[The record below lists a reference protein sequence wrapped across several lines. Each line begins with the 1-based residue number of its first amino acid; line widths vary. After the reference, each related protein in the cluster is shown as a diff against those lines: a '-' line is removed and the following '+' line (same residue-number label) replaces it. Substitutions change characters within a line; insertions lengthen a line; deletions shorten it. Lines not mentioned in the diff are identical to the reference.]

1 MVNDDGTSDPRELII
16 DKGRAFIPQGE
27 NVILPL
33 SKGAKV
39 YTSEQTKALM
49 SSIGI
54 PRYASGTNNSDAFTA
69 AKDDWT
75 HYTKTHAVTTSE
87 ELGKWVEFSEQ
98 FKDNKKDIADIEE
111 QLFSLRQKITQEL
124 NNQSEAYIEERA
136 ALNDWDEYGD
146 SALKAFERVSERNK
160 EEVNAGRMTWEDYAD
175 TMEDIGQTLYDSRIE
190 QSQDWLDHEE
200 KYNGMSADDYLA
212 GIDRMR
218 AYTQEYYDKGIITH
232 REYLESMAELDDA
245 YIDKRKEQIE
255 ELYDTSSEYI
265 SEHTYFNDWGDIS
278 DSPLAAYARV
288 RDRNLEALENGELT
302 QEEYDE
308 YMSSLGATMLDERME
323 QSMDWLDEQRKYF
336 GMSDEEYVEGLER
349 IKKYVQEYYDNG
361 LISRQEY
368 NEAMTELNHE
378 MWDEAADAYE
388 TMLENQKE
396 YISDLQ
402 DQFSAQ
408 EQALQDSWDV
418 EDRAADI
425 DDVAEQLA
433 IYENAVTDAGQQKYK
448 ELLEEMKDLQREE
461 ELYNL
466 QVENNAV
473 IEDLEA
479 EYEQLESQK
488 ADVIAAIASN
498 TDIDVSSI
506 VGSLTAQVSDAG
518 NSIASL
524 LSQMLEALSNLSV
537 ETNSYTDSRQVVL
550 NAADNVD
557 ITAILTERVGL

>member
-124 NNQSEAYIEERA
+124 NNQSEAYIEECA